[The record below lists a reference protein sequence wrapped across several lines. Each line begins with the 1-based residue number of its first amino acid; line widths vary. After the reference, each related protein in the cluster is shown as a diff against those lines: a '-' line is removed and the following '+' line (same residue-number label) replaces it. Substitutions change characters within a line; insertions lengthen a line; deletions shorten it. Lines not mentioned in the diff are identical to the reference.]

1 MECVIDFTVLHT
13 IVGVQSWGFQDRVET
28 SLSEVR
34 AMCQLGIGRS
44 RKYSDRRSQSAKEP
58 GTNMSQGNVATKLK
72 ETMRSV
78 MGTKTVTSPRVATF
92 LKKSL

>member
-1 MECVIDFTVLHT
+1 MCSELGLLGYD
-13 IVGVQSWGFQDRVET
+13 GVET

>member
-1 MECVIDFTVLHT
+1 MCSELGLSGYD
-13 IVGVQSWGFQDRVET
+13 GVET

-44 RKYSDRRSQSAKEP
+44 RKYSDRSQSAKEP